1 MGRTMT
7 KGCKEIIVQGSLE
20 LKNKPELIEG
30 LRIIDEHTC
39 EKPTDKFSFY
49 ESRSS
54 NKIQSEF
61 ANREKDSIK
70 QLKWSIKNK

>member
-1 MGRTMT
+1 MMSTHVRN
-7 KGCKEIIVQGSLE
+7 Q
-20 LKNKPELIEG
+20 
-30 LRIIDEHTC
+30 
-39 EKPTDKFSFY
+39 TDKFSFY

-70 QLKWSIKNK
+70 QLK